1 MNAAWTDKV
10 AAEISQMFLKIDKHK
25 NIKNNMLIPD
35 SKLSPPKLILTL

>member
-10 AAEISQMFLKIDKHK
+10 AAKLSQMFLKKDKHQ
-25 NIKNNMLIPD
+25 NINNNMLIQD